1 MITPYRKT
9 ILIDGGGS
17 KNEKSFDVGE
27 GTLLPFLLNR
37 KIKKLDYILVSHFDS
52 DHCNGLIAVLENRTV
67 GCLIIGKQPEITEE
81 YKRIMEIAER
91 RKIKVIE
98 GKRGDRILID
108 RDTTLKILHPS
119 NKVITENALNNN
131 ALVCKLQYGKS
142 SILFTGDIEKEAEN
156 QLLAEN
162 SQKYQATILKVAH
175 HGSKTSSSKEFLEAV
190 DPKIA
195 LIGVGKK
202 NTFGHPNQEVIN
214 RLQEEKVKIYRTDED
229 GEIEMKITKKRENI
243 YKKTIRKIKL

>member
-1 MITPYRKT
+1 M
-9 ILIDGGGS
+9 
-17 KNEKSFDVGE
+17 
-27 GTLLPFLLNR
+27 
-37 KIKKLDYILVSHFDS
+37 
-52 DHCNGLIAVLENRTV
+52 

-131 ALVCKLQYGKS
+131 ALVCKLQYGKF